1 MGFFDSFKRGYQ
13 QETTNRAEG
22 QQYSSYKT
30 LETIEREQLM
40 KLKSKSDAELMR
52 EYKSSLTRKDEEHS
66 EKVLKI
72 LNSRGIT
79 WDQESRRFDPM

>member
-13 QETTNRAEG
+13 QETASRAER

-52 EYKSSLTRKDEEHS
+52 EYKDSLTRKDEEHC

-79 WDQESRRFDPM
+79 WDQESRRFDRM